1 MRYALNDS
9 ILVVFYVY
17 STHALFKKFVFSIV
31 FKTNIPFLIRKRLI
45 ITLNRIKQAQNV
57 LFKYD
62 IVICK

>member
-31 FKTNIPFLIRKRLI
+31 FNIPFLIRKRLI